1 MKLAAI
7 FISCIVASP
16 RGRSAVVQNEVEG
29 ATTKYFTTIE
39 NKTPIEDKTTA
50 ITLQTLSDDE
60 EITDDIAEDMAN
72 FKAQLDSLDNEF
84 MAMMDTLTDT
94 ELDELF
100 LDLAQEIQN
109 LDDEMART
117 ENRP

>member
-39 NKTPIEDKTTA
+39 NKTTIEDKTTA
-50 ITLQTLSDDE
+50 NTLQTSDDE
-60 EITDDIAEDMAN
+60 QITDDIAEDMAN